1 MTVISTPRAA
11 CLALVTA
18 IVGIAASVTAS
29 AQIGSG
35 TWTPYTDSG
44 VKIQWQTNGSYST
57 HTLKVDRTA
66 SDGVYDYTSST
77 NVEKFILKGSNVNRI
92 EYRGKS
98 YTSGIYQFEGWLRV
112 NDASTDH
119 VAVAQCF
126 HAVLLKWYSND
137 GGRLRYHSASD
148 FSGTPAELGRDII
161 KGARGQWIR
170 VNMIHDASRNRI
182 TVIIN
187 NNINNPVVKDYPT
200 GDTGTFYFKYGAYDS
215 AGSDDETIEWRDVK
229 VFKKS

>member
-1 MTVISTPRAA
+1 MTAMHTPRALR
-11 CLALVTA
+11 LAFVTSILGLATA
-18 IVGIAASVTAS
+18 ITAS

-35 TWTPYTDSG
+35 TWTPYTDSN

-57 HTLKVDRTA
+57 HSLKVDRTA

-77 NVEKFILKGSNVNRI
+77 NTEKFILKGSNVNRI
-92 EYRGKS
+92 EYRGKT

-112 NDASTDH
+112 SDTATDH

-126 HAVLLKWYSND
+126 HAVLLKWYDDS

-148 FSGTPAELGRDII
+148 FSGTPAELGRDLIT
-161 KGARGQWIR
+161 GARGTWIK

-182 TVIIN
+182 SVYIN
-187 NNINNPVVKDYPT
+187 NNLDPVVRDFPT
-200 GDTGTFYFKYGAYDS
+200 GDTGDFYFKYGAYDA
-215 AGSDDETIEWRDVK
+215 AGSDDETIEWRNVRI
-229 VFKKS
+229 FKKS